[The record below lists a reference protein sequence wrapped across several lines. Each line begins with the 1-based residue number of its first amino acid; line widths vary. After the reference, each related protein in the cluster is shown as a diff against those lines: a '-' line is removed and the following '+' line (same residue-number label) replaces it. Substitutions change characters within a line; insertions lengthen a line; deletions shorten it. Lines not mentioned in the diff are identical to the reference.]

1 MNKLSDIQ
9 ITDFFCSKCTCHF
22 KKRTNFKDPFAERDD
37 IGNIFG
43 IKGLYVMPCLLHLFQ
58 IITGKLIYELAILN
72 YANLT
77 RLELNLKKLLKDE
90 SYSIKQEKQ
99 VKENKNRG
107 EQQLILKVGMLTK
120 SKIGILLKNQG
131 FV

>member
-1 MNKLSDIQ
+1 
-9 ITDFFCSKCTCHF
+9 
-22 KKRTNFKDPFAERDD
+22 
-37 IGNIFG
+37 
-43 IKGLYVMPCLLHLFQ
+43 MPCLLHLFQ
-58 IITGKLIYELAILN
+58 RITGKLISELAILN

-77 RLELNLKKLLKDE
+77 QLELNLKNLLKDE
-90 SYSIKQEKQ
+90 SYSITQEKQ